1 MADDALFHDDS
12 DPEALEHSV
21 LEIFDDLRSVE
32 PRLATQ
38 QSRELRLR
46 LIELG
51 PPVVPVLL
59 RHVGRFDPET
69 DDWGDIREFEIA
81 MEALGQIDDQR
92 GRDFLVECGAALM
105 AGQRTEDENVM
116 LFGVDAI
123 DAMGKSDDPALHEQL
138 VRWVLAIDTTVP
150 EDSSYI
156 WHLVD
161 AARPHLDERARP
173 VIEVL
178 AKYDADPQDIQPS
191 ARRALAALDE
201 LDRRNTDR

>member
-1 MADDALFHDDS
+1 
-12 DPEALEHSV
+12 
-21 LEIFDDLRSVE
+21 
-32 PRLATQ
+32 
-38 QSRELRLR
+38 
-46 LIELG
+46 
-51 PPVVPVLL
+51 
-59 RHVGRFDPET
+59 
-69 DDWGDIREFEIA
+69 
-81 MEALGQIDDQR
+81 
-92 GRDFLVECGAALM
+92 M